1 MAPVAPVCAVPAVV
15 AEAAATTFQSLAGQ
29 LLVAMPALADY
40 NFSRTVTLVCEHNE
54 HGALGVV
61 VNRPLDMTLDEVLQQ
76 FALSTTDELVAGA
89 HVYHGGPVQTERGF
103 VIHDGNGDFEGSL
116 RIGPDL
122 AVTTSRDV
130 LEAIAAGSGP
140 TRVLV
145 ALGYA
150 GWAGGQL
157 EHEMAENS
165 WLSVPVDAGILFD
178 VPAAERWTAT
188 AGLLG
193 IDLRL
198 LNQVGHA

>member
-1 MAPVAPVCAVPAVV
+1 MAAERAPPA
-15 AEAAATTFQSLAGQ
+15 FQSLAGQ

-61 VNRPLDMTLDEVLQQ
+61 INRPLDMTLDEVLHQ
-76 FALSTTDELVAGA
+76 FDLATSNELVAGA
-89 HVYHGGPVQTERGF
+89 PVYHGGPVQTERGF
-103 VIHDGNGDFEGSL
+103 VIHDGSCDFDASL
-116 RIGPDL
+116 RVGPDL

-130 LEAIAAGSGP
+130 LEVIAAGTGP
-140 TRVLV
+140 SRILV

-165 WLSVPVDAGILFD
+165 WLSVPVDTRVVFD
-178 VPAAERWTAT
+178 VPPTERWAAT
-188 AGLLG
+188 AALLG
-193 IDLRL
+193 VDLRL
-198 LNQVGHA
+198 VNQVGHA

>member
-1 MAPVAPVCAVPAVV
+1 
-15 AEAAATTFQSLAGQ
+15 
-29 LLVAMPALADY
+29 MPTLEDY

-76 FALSTTDELVAGA
+76 FGLTTTDAAVAST
-89 HVYHGGPVQTERGF
+89 HIYHGGPVQTERGF
-103 VIHDGNGDFEGSL
+103 VVHDGDRDYDGSL

-122 AVTTSRDV
+122 AVTTSRDI
-130 LEAIAAGSGP
+130 LEAIAGGTGP
-140 TRVLV
+140 SQALV

-157 EHEMAENS
+157 EQEMAENS
-165 WLSVPVDAGILFD
+165 WLTVPVDAAILFS

-188 AGLLG
+188 AALMGV
-193 IDLRL
+193 DLHL
-198 LNQVGHA
+198 VTQAGHA

>member
-1 MAPVAPVCAVPAVV
+1 
-15 AEAAATTFQSLAGQ
+15 
-29 LLVAMPALADY
+29 MPALADY

-76 FALSTTDELVAGA
+76 FGLVTEDELVAGA

-103 VIHDGNGDFEGSL
+103 VIHDGDGDFDGSL
-116 RIGPDL
+116 RIGPGL

-130 LEAIAAGSGP
+130 LEAIAAGTGP
-140 TRVLV
+140 ARILV

-157 EHEMAENS
+157 EQEMAENS

-178 VPAAERWTAT
+178 VPVAERWTAT

-193 IDLRL
+193 VDLRL
-198 LNQVGHA
+198 LTQVGHA